1 MRRMIRVRLHPCLSV
16 CVAALTAASLPH
28 AAADPWT
35 PVAPGLE
42 FRILDGGP
50 GARKGPSTIG
60 VLRADPGRWRLDLF
74 HLSEPAAAG
83 VARDVD
89 GWQRLTGAAAV
100 LNAGQYY
107 PDKLPMGIFLK
118 QGRNLG
124 TKLHSQWKGLL
135 AGEPSGSA
143 PAPRIDI
150 IDLERDTFLP
160 HSPSYQV
167 AMQSFML
174 LDRSG
179 RKRVRR
185 SDWHASR
192 SAAAI
197 DRSGRLLMV
206 HTDGSW
212 TLWEL
217 ADWLA
222 RSELNVREALSM
234 DGGYEAQ
241 MCVRSGSFS
250 YLSYGGWHVDDRGD
264 HSLPGYRA
272 KLPAVVALFPRK

>member
-1 MRRMIRVRLHPCLSV
+1 MNHLRLHPRLALCL
-16 CVAALTAASLPH
+16 AALAAASPAR
-28 AAADPWT
+28 AAEDPWK

-42 FRILDGGP
+42 FRILDAGT

-60 VLRADPGRWRLDLF
+60 VLRADPGLWRLDLF

-83 VARDVD
+83 IARDVD

-118 QGRNLG
+118 EGRNLG
-124 TKLHSQWKGLL
+124 TKLHAQWKGLL
-135 AGEPSGSA
+135 AGEPSGGAS
-143 PAPRIDI
+143 APRIDI
-150 IDLERDTFLP
+150 MDLERDIFLP
-160 HSPSYQV
+160 QSSSYRV

-174 LDRSG
+174 LDRNG

-192 SAAAI
+192 SAAAM
-197 DRSGRLLMV
+197 DRSGRLLML
-206 HTDGSW
+206 HTDGAW

-217 ADWLA
+217 ADWLS
-222 RSELNVREALSM
+222 RSGLDVREALAM

-241 MCVRSGSFS
+241 MCVRAGSFS
-250 YLSYGGWHVDDRGD
+250 YVSYGGWHVDDRGD
-264 HSLPGYRA
+264 HSLPGFRA